1 MRDYRRVPLERL
13 VSRLGVKKYQ
23 TDAPLDNR
31 LIDGFSEVNILCSQ
45 HIGAPAVPVVKVG
58 DRVEQGQLVA
68 KAAEGLSVNIHSS
81 VKGLVTDVTPKQ
93 ITIKR
98 VD

>member
-1 MRDYRRVPLERL
+1 MRDFRRVPLERL

-23 TDAPLDNR
+23 ADAPLDNQ

-58 DRVEQGQLVA
+58 DKVERGQVVA
-68 KAAEGLSVNIHSS
+68 KAAEGLSVNIHASIS
-81 VKGLVTDVTPKQ
+81 GIVTGVTPKC
-93 ITIKR
+93 ITVKK